1 MEDTMTQP
9 NLDRRQFVKVGTLT
23 GASALLF
30 GCRPTQEPCPAPPL
44 AAPRKVATLTK
55 EWQQALT
62 PQEIVDLAKAG
73 NQRFV
78 NDERQDRDY
87 HHDVSATAA
96 GQHPA
101 AVILSCIDSRAPA
114 EIILDAGIGDMFNAR
129 IAGNFVDRDLAGSM
143 EFACA
148 VAGAKVVMVMGH
160 TSCGAI
166 KGAIDGAKLGNL
178 TALLEKLTPAV
189 AAVKNFNGERTSKN
203 PDFVNAVA
211 TENVKLTLAEIRK
224 ISPVLAGLERDK
236 KMLMVGSMYQVET
249 GQVEFLS

>member
-1 MEDTMTQP
+1 MTSHT
-9 NLDRRQFVKVGTLT
+9 LDRRQFVKVGTVT
-23 GASALLF
+23 GASALLL
-30 GCRPTQEPCPAPPL
+30 GCRPEPCPAPPA
-44 AAPRKVATLTK
+44 AAPRKVVTLTK

-73 NQRFV
+73 NQRFL

-87 HHDVSATAA
+87 LHDRQATAA

-143 EFACA
+143 EFACQL
-148 VAGAKVVMVMGH
+148 AGAKVVMVMGH

-166 KGAIDGAKLGNL
+166 KGAIDGAQLGNL
-178 TALLEKLTPAV
+178 TGLLEKLNPAV
-189 AAVKNFNGERTSKN
+189 RAVKGFEGARTSKN
-203 PDFVNAVA
+203 ADFVNAVA
-211 TENVKLTLAEIRK
+211 TENVRLTMAEIRR
-224 ISPVLAGLERDK
+224 ISPVLAALERDK
-236 KMLMVGSMYQVET
+236 KILIVGAMYHVEN
-249 GQVEFLS
+249 GAVEFL

>member
-1 MEDTMTQP
+1 MPQ
-9 NLDRRQFVKVGTLT
+9 LDRREFVRF
-23 GASALLF
+23 GALSTAGALLF
-30 GCRPTQEPCPAPPL
+30 GCKPSEPCPAPPA
-44 AAPRKVATLTK
+44 AAPPKVATMTK
-55 EWQQALT
+55 DWQQALT
-62 PQEIVDLAKAG
+62 PQEIVNMAKAG

-78 NDERQDRDY
+78 KDERQDRDY
-87 HHDVSATAA
+87 LHDQAVTAA

-178 TALLEKLTPAV
+178 TALLAKLTPAV
-189 AAVKNFNGERTSKN
+189 NAVKNVPGERSGKN
-203 PDFVNAVA
+203 SAFVDAVA
-211 TENVKLTLAEIRK
+211 AENVRLTLQEIRK
-224 ISPVLAGLERDK
+224 ISPVLAGLEK
-236 KMLMVGSMYQVET
+236 EQKILMVGAMYQVET
-249 GQVEFLS
+249 GEVEFLS

>member
-1 MEDTMTQP
+1 MTQHV
-9 NLDRRQFVKVGTLT
+9 LDRRQFVRAGAIT
-23 GASALLF
+23 GAGALLF
-30 GCRPTQEPCPAPPL
+30 GCRPSEPCPAPP
-44 AAPRKVATLTK
+44 AAEPRKVVTLTK
-55 EWQQALT
+55 EWQTALT

-73 NQRFV
+73 NKRFV
-78 NDERQDRDY
+78 SDERQDRDY
-87 HHDVSATAA
+87 LHDVNITAG

-160 TSCGAI
+160 TACGAI

-178 TALLEKLTPAV
+178 TADA
-189 AAVKNFNGERTSKN
+189 GETYPRRGRGEELQGRAQGEESRLR
-203 PDFVNAVA
+203 
-211 TENVKLTLAEIRK
+211 ECRRHR
-224 ISPVLAGLERDK
+224 EREAHARRDPEDQPGARGPRERQEDHDGR
-236 KMLMVGSMYQVET
+236 LDVPH
-249 GQVEFLS
+249 

>member
-1 MEDTMTQP
+1 MTHSS
-9 NLDRRQFVKVGTLT
+9 LDRRDFVRF
-23 GASALLF
+23 GALSAAGALF
-30 GCRPTQEPCPAPPL
+30 AACSPAGPCPVPPA
-44 AAPRKVATLTK
+44 AAPRKQVTMTK
-55 EWQQALT
+55 DWQQALT
-62 PQEIVDLAKAG
+62 PEEIVDLAKAG
-73 NQRFV
+73 NQRFLK
-78 NDERQDRDY
+78 DERQDRDY
-87 HHDVSATAA
+87 LYDLAVTAA

-178 TALLEKLTPAV
+178 SALLQKLTPAV
-189 AAVKNFNGERTSKN
+189 KAVKNVPGERSGKN
-203 PDFVNAVA
+203 AAFVDAVA
-211 TENVKLTLAEIRK
+211 TENVRLTLREIRK
-224 ISPVLAGLERDK
+224 ISPVLAGLEKNK
-236 KMLMVGSMYQVET
+236 KIVMIGAMYNVGT
-249 GQVEFLS
+249 GAVEFLS

>member
-1 MEDTMTQP
+1 MTMPT
-9 NLDRRQFVKVGTLT
+9 LDRRQFVKFGTLT
-23 GASALLF
+23 GAGALLF
-30 GCRPTQEPCPAPPL
+30 GCRPSAEPCPAPP
-44 AAPRKVATLTK
+44 PRKVVTLTK

-87 HHDVSATAA
+87 LHDQAATAA

-189 AAVKNFNGERTSKN
+189 NAVKGFDGARTGKN
-203 PDFVNAVA
+203 ADFVNAVA
-211 TENVKLTLAEIRK
+211 TENVRLTLEEIRK
-224 ISPVLAGLERDK
+224 VSPVLAGLEKDK
-236 KMLMVGSMYQVET
+236 KILMVGSMYHIET

>member
-1 MEDTMTQP
+1 MTQP
-9 NLDRRQFVKVGTLT
+9 TLDRRQFVKFGTLT
-23 GASALLF
+23 GAGALLF
-30 GCRPTQEPCPAPPL
+30 GCRPSSEPCPAPPPV
-44 AAPRKVATLTK
+44 APRKVVA
-55 EWQQALT
+55 
-62 PQEIVDLAKAG
+62 LAKAG
-73 NQRFV
+73 NRRFV

-87 HHDVSATAA
+87 LHDRAATAA

-189 AAVKNFNGERTSKN
+189 NAVKDFNGPRTAKN
-203 PDFVNAVA
+203 ADFVNAVA
-211 TENVKLTLAEIRK
+211 MANVKLTLEEIRK

-236 KMLMVGSMYQVET
+236 KILLVGSMYHVET
-249 GQVEFLS
+249 GQVEFLT